1 MKTTLRKDIF
11 VDDFLTSFNEK
22 DHLDMSY
29 MIQTIEHLTS
39 WKPNIWGND
48 IVGFGNMTY
57 SNTYVKNQ
65 PFFKLGFRKSSTG
78 YTLYLNAYD
87 KALYQLADQHNIKH
101 GMGCFY
107 LKKKDIHSN
116 IFKALILE
124 SIKH

>member
-1 MKTTLRKDIF
+1 MKTILRKDVF
-11 VDDFLTSFNEK
+11 VDDFLTTFNEK

-39 WKPNIWGND
+39 CKPNIWGND

-87 KALYQLADQHNIKH
+87 EALYQSNKFL
-101 GMGCFY
+101 
-107 LKKKDIHSN
+107 LKQN
-116 IFKALILE
+116 E
-124 SIKH
+124 